1 MVQYMEKNKLATVIT
16 ILKNELRL
24 YMLDFFTSKLSD
36 NSKVVNC
43 LKKITA
49 KSQLDTIISLY
60 LTSLMKEEIEEKQN
74 AKTK

>member
-1 MVQYMEKNKLATVIT
+1 
-16 ILKNELRL
+16 
-24 YMLDFFTSKLSD
+24 MLDFFTSKLSD